1 MTELQQQILAILREH
16 ARASSDGLA
25 AHQIAERMTQG
36 SYRQPAV
43 RELRDRILAALQEL
57 HEQDPALLQIE
68 MKYYHARGGQ
78 DWLDS
83 SWSVQP
89 S

>member
-16 ARASSDGLA
+16 ARTSGDGLA
-25 AHQIAERMTQG
+25 AHQIAERMTRG

-43 RELRDRILAALQEL
+43 WELRDRILAALQGL
-57 HEQDPALLQIE
+57 HEQDPALLHIE
-68 MKYYHARGGQ
+68 MRHYRARGGQ